1 MNSRPLLSPLSRS
14 PNPSSNR
21 KSPRLDKN
29 HHSGLRR
36 SLRPLYNPTSD
47 IDSAEVHHHLHHLDW
62 YRNQELSTPTII
74 RGSFSSSHRGSVRSI
89 ADDCSTDGEEKKKL
103 IKPLRSIS
111 KHHRTRS
118 GTLPSNPK
126 RFTIQLAHYESIQG
140 FCSQQE
146 CRLHFSSRVE
156 TLNSYGKI
164 AFATFYKGV
173 NHAKK
178 RFRKATRFV
187 LMVIKI
193 KYAAIQ
199 TNKYSA
205 DSDELPM
212 ENQLVKK
219 PVKELIRTPGY
230 FVSTGSSSKRMPTFV
245 STNRQVTFDFKQYKA
260 KREMVLNKEVKL
272 ALSQSPQNRGKE
284 QLQMILFALQTLECF
299 SEYPLDVQRE
309 ICRVGWLLEV
319 LPEQT
324 LIRQGYPAS
333 YFYIIISG
341 MAKVTQ
347 YKPNALFQG
356 GGLSADIAT
365 LSRGQTFGET
375 ALLYRRKREYTI
387 TCVEKMQLIAIDGDD
402 FNAIFL
408 REKEGQAAEYIQI
421 CSRGCVIVEDSK
433 LSDWIYVIRS
443 GSCSVVVKMKPTK
456 PYFNKKKTNNN
467 QLNNLGECLLPS
479 LLPYLKNNKE
489 SPKDDEDE
497 ALSEKNANYPAVTKI
512 SSLQDNQIDKTEK
525 PKLSRMKPSRTLND
539 ISVAIG
545 KPVIGTGNDDSEN
558 NQAVHHASLH
568 GSFYHTQIKGDSF
581 DNGIVRQTSV
591 EHTAKNEGNN
601 TRKLNRRRALSLKA
615 IKTCPE
621 VDEIES
627 ERNFINS
634 QINNNERHIVVQI
647 ELLKPKD
654 CFGLSTLEVDKG
666 VIIDRPSLSLVS
678 NGSECIMISKEFYLR
693 YANDDVKSYL
703 RSQIES
709 YPSED
714 SLQQMWQDATN
725 WKAYKNKMLEISR
738 CHQYKRLY

>member
-47 IDSAEVHHHLHHLDW
+47 IDSPEIHHHLHHLDW

-126 RFTIQLAHYESIQG
+126 RFT
-140 FCSQQE
+140 
-146 CRLHFSSRVE
+146 
-156 TLNSYGKI
+156 
-164 AFATFYKGV
+164 
-173 NHAKK
+173 AKK

-421 CSRGCVIVEDSK
+421 CSQLECMKNWPIEKLTLHPDNCKLHYFRRGCVIVEDSK

-581 DNGIVRQTSV
+581 DNGIVKLTSV
-591 EHTAKNEGNN
+591 EHTAENEGNN